1 MMLGVSFSAT
11 TCLPRSA
18 TQPPAP
24 AAAIAKIEAAA
35 MTGTFLLEPPDDLAG
50 VEAAE
55 RRPRRAR
62 LSRPCSLAAAM
73 AAVRARLK

>member
-11 TCLPRSA
+11 TCLPRRA

-24 AAAIAKIEAAA
+24 AAAIAKIDAAA
-35 MTGTFLLEPPDDLAG
+35 ITGIFLFEPPDAFAG
-50 VEAAE
+50 IEAAE
-55 RRPRRAR
+55 RLPR
-62 LSRPCSLAAAM
+62 LSRLCSLAAAI